1 MLKVAWEIPGLR
13 TLNLYQTESASI
25 TLTPKPLRQLCEL
38 YIESPLWRSKQRHL
52 SLCLC
57 LPSDVLHWIIDGTS
71 TTKALLPLKYLS
83 QSGWKEHNQGE
94 MWKLFDHMNR
104 ENVAKKKN
112 WKKYWSLYK
121 VKLFTAVPDSKLNK
135 WHSQQLLTDWR

>member
-104 ENVAKKKN
+104 ENVAKKLKPEKIEKN
-112 WKKYWSLYK
+112 IEACIRLSC
-121 VKLFTAVPDSKLNK
+121 
-135 WHSQQLLTDWR
+135 LLQYLIQNLINGILSSY